1 MVSIF
6 KGQDEMNKCGKV
18 EPITIDKWL
27 TCGPWVME
35 TKGAFETEHIFERGI
50 IMDEDYLGNE
60 REVRPKIGDLVENRY
75 WGRPQIE
82 WTSLTKTGM
91 RFDTG
96 PSHMYYDG
104 DHDDLYRTVKRNCI
118 YYVGAYVDSEDDTD
132 IIITFR
138 HSGVKVF
145 VNGELKYECLDG
157 LACGLPAPDSAFP
170 AHLNR
175 GENFILFKVR
185 PGHFAD
191 RVEFSLSNVAIR
203 PVVARTCG
211 IGMANPMPTH
221 YYFGSKALPR
231 QVFETLV
238 GVFEDTSEGLISVN
252 SGEYREAL
260 QFDNLHTGDVVY
272 TKLSV
277 PAESKSVKKTLKFT
291 LESQGASVCR
301 EDEFTVLPLDD
312 FDGADYDLAHFHF
325 DTTYH
330 EEQRIYALGAIGL
343 VKKYVDYINE
353 DSNFKGSL
361 SEIDYL
367 HPYFSMYPRDRETI
381 KKGFEEGRLESDTF
395 YNQPNELTSTAEGL
409 ARNAIYGQIYHRDF
423 LGRLAYVY
431 NPLDVF
437 GHPNQLSQICKKSGC
452 TSVTWTKEVLGF
464 NPLFKH
470 ISPDGTSLIHRKTH
484 FGRDYAKIA
493 ETKAARGAGI
503 PNVSFGNVKQLPADW
518 AKMSVIPV
526 KFAVPSDFHG
536 AIIKSDNEVMAE
548 KRSNIEPTS
557 RDMSRYHVGTSISKS
572 DLKIANRLGDNFIIA
587 AEKLSVIA
595 SLLGAKY
602 PEQALDKA
610 WRQLL
615 CGQHHD
621 SITGTHNEM
630 SFVDL
635 MAEYREAIELALDML
650 KNAAK
655 FIASK
660 IMLKGGKKTPVVV
673 FNTHTWE
680 RKDTAV
686 ISLTLPKP
694 MEKYELKTGE
704 GEPVPFEL
712 TEQTKR
718 GEAYE
723 VKLKALITVPAL
735 GFITLYLTETE
746 KEVDIGIKTEH
757 TNSIENEFYKITVD
771 PALGGGITS
780 IFDKKNG
787 KEVIKPADG
796 PANRINALKEDKY
809 RCEPTHEFYTSGEK
823 AFSSEYPAKVS
834 CEKGLLTQTL
844 IIEGRIGSICR
855 TKQRISLTKGIDR
868 IDFKTD
874 IINYQKKDHL
884 FTVTFPVNVEGAKP
898 IFDDRFAPIVGAES
912 RGKLDFRTH
921 QMFMFS
927 HCQVFPANQWMDY
940 GQTVKANLGKS
951 ISINVGMSVIIRPQ
965 RKDVLQASDR
975 LLTALSKKAI
985 PVTVYT
991 DETAAGEK
999 QYTYQTDLM
1008 NTETRFVLD
1017 IIGKENE
1024 YTKKLLAGSIESRE
1038 TADKNGY
1045 SFTVLKDSD
1054 NLWQKP
1060 IDVILI
1066 LGKDS
1071 IELERA
1077 VNRLSKALAKGWV
1090 IDLKESIKLS
1100 DFGKAENYGVALIN
1114 TGNTACS
1121 VEKGGMLNIMLF
1133 HTAMFYGKLK
1143 QFSPDGLVTERKTH
1157 SYTYSLIPH
1166 RGSYRE
1172 ADIYRRG
1179 MEVNDPFIPV
1189 TDIKSDSPCI
1199 KDKVSFIESSPDIM
1213 VTALKAGKYPS
1224 ASFTHQNEEFLSRG
1238 IAVRYFETKG
1248 KKGKT
1253 GLKFGFDVENPRI
1266 TNLLEDVEKKI
1277 SASGREI
1284 NRNTEAYSIDTIVFN
1299 TKMPADCSE
1308 EKVIGAEKEIIE
1320 PVCVR
1325 SWEHSMGSPPMGFL
1339 SAAGLIGREIKHL
1352 NPLQDELFISMANN
1366 HKDKK
1371 ISGKMLLEL
1380 PAGIEADSTVFE
1392 YDLEPME
1399 AKEYP
1404 VIFTKKADDVSGAVY
1419 LHYTDNGHAFYDF
1432 LEFGGIVK
1440 PESHFEFTETGVKL
1454 TVKNTTGQH
1463 LIGMAQITSP
1473 IETFK
1478 LQGLSAIERNTLSPW
1493 CFKLDLEPGETA
1505 VCDSE
1510 IKDLNDKD
1518 TCLWVV
1524 AKIIA
1529 NGSLEYIQLN
1539 KTGDPQTRFDM
1550 NAGLESYKLDQKIL
1564 ESSGGFEAYMKLNG

>member
-1 MVSIF
+1 MI
-6 KGQDEMNKCGKV
+6 KLGKV
-18 EPITIDKWL
+18 EPIIINEWL
-27 TCGPWVME
+27 TNGPWVID
-35 TKGAFETEHIFERGI
+35 TQGSFEAEHIFERSA

-60 REVRPKIGDLVENRY
+60 RDVRPKIGDTVENRY
-75 WGRPQIE
+75 LGRPEIKWMGLE
-82 WTSLTKTGM
+82 NTGM

-96 PSHMYYDG
+96 PSHMFYDG

-118 YYVGAYVDSEDDTD
+118 YYVGAYVDSEADTD
-132 IIITFR
+132 VIISCR

-145 VNGELKYECLDG
+145 VNSELKYECLDG
-157 LACGLPAPDSAFP
+157 YACGLPAPDYAFP
-170 AHLNR
+170 AHLNK

-191 RVEFSLSNVAIR
+191 RVEFSLQNVVIH
-203 PVVARTCG
+203 PVVAG
-211 IGMANPMPTH
+211 AGGLGMTKPEPTH
-221 YYFGSKALPR
+221 YYFGSKDAPR
-231 QVFETLV
+231 QVFETLA
-238 GVFEDTSEGLISVN
+238 GTFEVTNEGSISVEV
-252 SGEYREAL
+252 GEYKEKL
-260 QFDNLHTGDVVY
+260 QFQNLNKGDVVY

-277 PAESKSVKKTLKFT
+277 PAESNPIKKTLEFT
-291 LESQGASVCR
+291 LESQGASAGWKA
-301 EDEFTVLPLDD
+301 EFTVSPLDD

-343 VKKYVDYINE
+343 VKKYVDYLNG
-353 DSNFKGSL
+353 DPDFKGSF

-367 HPYFSMYPRDRETI
+367 HPYFSMYPRDRDTI

-395 YNQPNELTSTAEGL
+395 YNQPNELTSSAEGL

-423 LGRLAYVY
+423 LGRQAFVY

-437 GHPNQLSQICKKSGC
+437 GHPNQLSQICKKAGC

-484 FGRDYAKIA
+484 FGREYAKKA
-493 ETKAARGAGI
+493 GTKAARGTGI
-503 PNVSFGNVKQLPADW
+503 PNVNFGNVKQLPADW

-526 KFAVPSDFHG
+526 KFAVPSDFHN

-557 RDMSRYHVGTSISKS
+557 RDMSRYHIGSSISKS

-635 MAEYREAIELALDML
+635 MAEYREAIELALNIL
-650 KNAAK
+650 KNAAG
-655 FIASK
+655 FISSK
-660 IMLKGGKKTPVVV
+660 IILKGGNNIPVVV

-686 ISLTLPKP
+686 IKLNLPKP
-694 MEKYELKTGE
+694 AGEYEFKTGD
-704 GEPVPFEL
+704 GEPVPFEMM
-712 TEQTKR
+712 EQKQQGKTY
-718 GEAYE
+718 EAT
-723 VKLKALITVPAL
+723 VKVLLTVPAL
-735 GFITLYLTETE
+735 GFITLYLNENKKETDIEIKEE
-746 KEVDIGIKTEH
+746 KS
-757 TNSIENEFYKITVD
+757 NSIENEFYKITAD

-780 IFDKKNG
+780 IYDKKNR
-787 KEVIKPADG
+787 KEVIKPGADG
-796 PANRINALKEDKY
+796 PANRINALNEDKY
-809 RCEPTHEFYTSGEK
+809 RYEPTHEFYTSGEK
-823 AFSSEYPAKVS
+823 AFSSEYPAEVV
-834 CEKGLLTQTL
+834 CEKGLLTETL
-844 IIEGRIGSICR
+844 TVKGRIGSICR
-855 TKQRISLTKGIDR
+855 TRQKITLTKGIDR

-884 FTVTFPVNVEGAKP
+884 FTVTFPVDVAGAKP
-898 IFDDRFAPIVGAES
+898 VFDDRFAPIVGAES

-921 QMFMFS
+921 EMYMFS
-927 HCQVFPANQWMDY
+927 HCQVFPANQWIDY
-940 GQTVKANLGKS
+940 GQTVKANLGKGK
-951 ISINVGMSVIIRPQ
+951 SINLGMSAIIRQQEDDMLP
-965 RKDVLQASDR
+965 ASDR
-975 LLTALSKKAI
+975 LLAALSKKAI

-991 DETAAGEK
+991 DRTTAGER
-999 QYTYQTDLM
+999 QCTYQTDLM

-1017 IIGKENE
+1017 IIGKENA
-1024 YTKKLLAGSIESRE
+1024 YTKKLLAGSTESHE
-1038 TADKNGY
+1038 KAEENGY
-1045 SFTVLKDSD
+1045 SVTFLKDPD

-1066 LGKDS
+1066 LGRDS
-1071 IELERA
+1071 NELERA
-1077 VNRLSKALAKGWV
+1077 VTRISKAIARGWA
-1090 IDLKESIKLS
+1090 INLKDALLLS
-1100 DFGKAENYGVALIN
+1100 EFGRAENYGVALIN
-1114 TGNTACS
+1114 TGNTSCS
-1121 VEKGGMLNIMLF
+1121 VEKGGMLNLMLF

-1143 QFSPDGLVTERKTH
+1143 QFSPEGFVTERKTH

-1179 MEVNDPFIPV
+1179 MEINDPFIPV

-1199 KDKVSFIESSPDIM
+1199 KDKASFLESSSDIL

-1224 ASFTHQNEEFLSRG
+1224 ASFTAQDEEFISRG

-1266 TNLLEDVEKKI
+1266 TNLLEDAEKKI
-1277 SASGREI
+1277 RTDGRKI
-1284 NRNTEAYSIDTIVFN
+1284 NIPAEAHAIDTIIFITHKLAECPNKIVL
-1299 TKMPADCSE
+1299 
-1308 EKVIGAEKEIIE
+1308 GAEKEMVE
-1320 PVCVR
+1320 PVCAR

-1366 HKDKK
+1366 HKDKR
-1371 ISGKMLLEL
+1371 IWGKMTLEL
-1380 PAGIEADSTVFE
+1380 PDGIVADSTEFV
-1392 YDLEPME
+1392 YNLEPME
-1399 AKEYP
+1399 AKEFP
-1404 VIFTKKADDVSGAVY
+1404 VIFTKKAENTFGVVY
-1419 LHYTDNGHAFYDF
+1419 LHYADNGHDFYDF

-1440 PESHFEFTETGVKL
+1440 PESTFEFSDTGVKL
-1454 TVKNTTGQH
+1454 TVRNTTGQH
-1463 LIGMAQITSP
+1463 LIGMAQVTSP
-1473 IETFK
+1473 VETFD

-1493 CFKLDLEPGETA
+1493 CFKLDLKPGETA
-1505 VCDSE
+1505 VYESE
-1510 IKDLNDKD
+1510 IKDLEDIN

-1524 AKIIA
+1524 AKIIT

-1539 KTGDPQTRFDM
+1539 RTSDPDTRFDVNGDIEQGEFEQKM
-1550 NAGLESYKLDQKIL
+1550 RESG
-1564 ESSGGFEAYMKLNG
+1564 GGFEEYMKLNG

>member
-1 MVSIF
+1 
-6 KGQDEMNKCGKV
+6 MNKLGKN
-18 EPITIDKWL
+18 EPITINEWL
-27 TCGPWVME
+27 ASGPWVMD
-35 TKGAFETEHIFERGI
+35 TKGSFEAEHIFERGA

-60 REVRPKIGDLVENRY
+60 REVRPKTGDTVENRY
-75 WGRPQIE
+75 LGRPQIE

-118 YYVGAYVDSEDDTD
+118 YYVGAYVDSEADTD
-132 IIITFR
+132 VIITCR
-138 HSGVKVF
+138 HSGVKAF

-157 LACGLPAPDSAFP
+157 IACGLPAPDYAFP

-175 GENFILFKVR
+175 GENFILFKLR

-191 RVEFSLSNVAIR
+191 RVEFSLSNVIIH
-203 PVVARTCG
+203 PIVARAGDIG
-211 IGMANPMPTH
+211 ITKPVPTH
-221 YYFGSKALPR
+221 YYFGSKTSPR

-238 GVFEDTSEGLISVN
+238 AVFENTNEGSISLEN
-252 SGEYREAL
+252 DGYKEEL
-260 QFDNLHTGDVVY
+260 QFQNLNKGDVVY

-277 PAESKSVKKTLKFT
+277 PSENSPVKKTLKFS
-291 LESQGASVCR
+291 LESQGKSVCR
-301 EDEFTVLPLDD
+301 EAEFTVTPLDD

-353 DSNFKGSL
+353 DPDFKGSL

-395 YNQPNELTSTAEGL
+395 YNQPNELTSSAEGL
-409 ARNAIYGQIYHRDF
+409 ARNAIYGQIYHREF

-437 GHPNQLSQICKKSGC
+437 GHPNQLSQICKKAGC

-503 PNVSFGNVKQLPADW
+503 PNVSFGNVKQLPMDW
-518 AKMSVIPV
+518 TKMSVIPV

-557 RDMSRYHVGTSISKS
+557 RDMSRYHIGTSISKS

-635 MAEYREAIELALDML
+635 MAEYREAIELALDIL
-650 KNAAK
+650 KNAAN
-655 FIASK
+655 FVASK
-660 IMLKGGKKTPVVV
+660 IILKGGKKTPVVV

-686 ISLTLPKP
+686 ISLTLPKAI
-694 MEKYELKTGE
+694 EKYELKTGD
-704 GEPVPFEL
+704 GETVPFEL
-712 TEQTKR
+712 IEQTKK
-718 GEAYE
+718 GEGYE
-723 VKLKALITVPAL
+723 VKVKVLITVPAL
-735 GFITLYLTETE
+735 GFLTLYLTEAE
-746 KEVDIGIKTEH
+746 KATDIGIKTEH

-780 IFDKKNG
+780 IYDKKNG
-787 KEVIKPADG
+787 KEVIKHGADS

-823 AFSSEYPAKVS
+823 AFSSEYPAEVS

-855 TKQRISLTKGIDR
+855 TKQRITLTKGIDR

-921 QMFMFS
+921 QMYMFS

-940 GQTVKANLGKS
+940 GQTVKANLGKGK
-951 ISINVGMSVIIRPQ
+951 SINVGMSVIIRKQ
-965 RKDVLQASDR
+965 EDNVLTASDR

-991 DETAAGEK
+991 DNKAAGEK

-1024 YTKKLLAGSIESRE
+1024 YTKKLLTGSTESHE
-1038 TADKNGY
+1038 KAEENGY
-1045 SFTVLKDSD
+1045 SVTVLKDSD

-1066 LGKDS
+1066 LGRDS
-1071 IELERA
+1071 TELERA
-1077 VNRLSKALAKGWV
+1077 VNRLSKALAKGW
-1090 IDLKESIKLS
+1090 IINLKDALLLS
-1100 DFGKAENYGVALIN
+1100 EFGKAENYGVALIN

-1133 HTAMFYGKLK
+1133 HTAMFYGKMK
-1143 QFSPDGLVTERKTH
+1143 QFSPAGFVTEQKTH

-1166 RGSYRE
+1166 QGSYRE
-1172 ADIYRRG
+1172 ADIYKKG
-1179 MEVNDPFIPV
+1179 MEVNDPFITV
-1189 TDIKSDSPCI
+1189 TDIISDSACI
-1199 KDKVSFIESSPDIM
+1199 KDKVSFLESSSDVL

-1224 ASFTHQNEEFLSRG
+1224 ASFTDQDEEFVSRG

-1253 GLKFGFDVENPRI
+1253 GLKFGFNVENPRT
-1266 TNLLEDVEKKI
+1266 TNLLEDAEKNI
-1277 SASGREI
+1277 SAAGREI
-1284 NRNTEAYSIDTIVFN
+1284 NSNTEAYAINTIIFN
-1299 TKMPADCSE
+1299 TNMLADCIR
-1308 EKVIGAEKEIIE
+1308 EKVIGAEKEIVE
-1320 PVCVR
+1320 PVCAR

-1352 NPLQDELFISMANN
+1352 NPLRDELFISMANN

-1380 PAGIEADSTVFE
+1380 PAGIEADSTEFE
-1392 YDLEPME
+1392 YDLKPME
-1399 AKEYP
+1399 AKEFP
-1404 VIFTKKADDVSGAVY
+1404 VIFTKKAEDISGVVY
-1419 LHYTDNGHAFYDF
+1419 LHYTDNGHDFYDF

-1440 PESHFEFTETGVKL
+1440 PESRFEFTETGVKL

-1463 LIGMAQITSP
+1463 LIGLAQITSP
-1473 IETFK
+1473 VETFE
-1478 LQGLSAIERNTLSPW
+1478 LHGLSAIERNTLAPW
-1493 CFKLDLEPGETA
+1493 NFKLDLQPGETG
-1505 VCDSE
+1505 VFISE
-1510 IKDLNDKD
+1510 IKDLADKD

-1529 NGSLEYIQLN
+1529 NGSLAYLQLN
-1539 KTGDPQTRFDM
+1539 KTSDPQTRFDM
-1550 NAGLESYKLDQKIL
+1550 NEGLGSDKLDQKML
-1564 ESSGGFEAYMKLNG
+1564 ESGGGFEEYMKLNV